1 MARTQAEE
9 YWGGAA
15 YFAAGSDHYCHPR
28 ACRLVRIEGTGGERL
43 FLPRIA
49 DMRGHHITV
58 VNEGP
63 DALEIVN
70 ADEDAV
76 LVLVAGY
83 QTYLYPLDQEQW
95 QTGTLRLVR

>member
-1 MARTQAEE
+1 
-9 YWGGAA
+9 
-15 YFAAGSDHYCHPR
+15 
-28 ACRLVRIEGTGGERL
+28 
-43 FLPRIA
+43 
-49 DMRGHHITV
+49 MRGHHITV